1 LGNAGHRIVSCR
13 SKALQAIR
21 RSRRFDESRPKTCCA
36 CIESTHEVKPA
47 AAQSVAR
54 PCRPRLDHAVAW
66 IVGSAFLQ
74 GLTLATL
81 AAADAPRGASPP
93 TESHMAPLSPDAAP
107 LAASSFTAVASPPF
121 ARRSAA
127 RIAEPA
133 LKAAG
138 ASWFVVAVLGQLIF
152 AAYVVDFYGGAAVRG
167 QFGNWTQVLSHGVVA
182 GDTFGNLILILHL
195 LFTVVIIAGGA
206 LQLVPAVRRLAP
218 VVHRWN
224 GRVYL
229 LAALVL
235 SLGGLVMVW
244 TRGTV
249 GDLSQHIAVSI
260 NALLII
266 GFAGMTWRHAR
277 ARRTPLH
284 RRWALRLF
292 LAVSG
297 VWFFRIGLMAWI
309 VANQGPAGFDPKTF
323 TGPFLTVLNFAQFV
337 VPLAVL
343 ELYFW
348 MKQQA
353 GPQARLA
360 MAAGLFG
367 LTLLTAGGI
376 AAATMIMWLPR
387 M

>member
-1 LGNAGHRIVSCR
+1 
-13 SKALQAIR
+13 
-21 RSRRFDESRPKTCCA
+21 
-36 CIESTHEVKPA
+36 
-47 AAQSVAR
+47 
-54 PCRPRLDHAVAW
+54 
-66 IVGSAFLQ
+66 
-74 GLTLATL
+74 
-81 AAADAPRGASPP
+81 
-93 TESHMAPLSPDAAP
+93 MAPLSPDAAP
-107 LAASSFTAVASPPF
+107 LAAASFTPVVSSPP

-133 LKAAG
+133 LKSAA

-152 AAYVVDFYGGAAVRG
+152 AAYVIAFYGGAAVQGRLD
-167 QFGNWTQVLSHGVVA
+167 NWTQVLSHGVVA
-182 GDTFGNLILILHL
+182 GDTFGNLILVLHL
-195 LFTVVIIAGGA
+195 LFTVVVIAGGA

-218 VVHRWN
+218 AVHRWN

-260 NALLII
+260 NALLVI
-266 GFAGMTWRHAR
+266 GFAAMTWRHAR
-277 ARRTPLH
+277 ARRTLVH

-309 VANQGPAGFDPKTF
+309 VANQGPAGFDPDTF

-337 VPLAVL
+337 LPLAVL
-343 ELYFW
+343 ELYFRV
-348 MKQQA
+348 KQQA
-353 GPQARLA
+353 GPHTRLA
-360 MAAGLFG
+360 MAAGLVA